1 MGGLGFAVCALGFP
15 CQLEVFAATQHLLL
29 TCGVGVSRKNEDLG
43 RYLTGRIFL
52 SALGELRDDAAKKKD
67 QLKVQKD
74 VGKATL

>member
-1 MGGLGFAVCALGFP
+1 MGGLGFTVCAPGFP
-15 CQLEVFAATQHLLL
+15 CQLEVFEAIQHLWL
-29 TCGVGVSRKNEDLG
+29 TCGVGVSRKSEDLG

-52 SALGELRDDAAKKKD
+52 SALGGLRDDAAKKKD